1 MVRNYISE
9 TPWKS
14 LDMNPRN
21 TACLV
26 VDMQN
31 SYCSPDGS
39 LAQSKLNGSYNTTPI
54 QEMVPVLAGFIND
67 LRGLGIE
74 VVYTRMNEDPE
85 RMPPNARLKRL
96 SIGAPPVGQLG
107 TRDFEY
113 FDERIRP
120 RGEEKE
126 YVKTMYDPFTVPDLR
141 HHLERYENLIV
152 TGVHGT
158 ACIPVTIMRA
168 FTEGFNVFV
177 PTYGKDEKLLVSTFE
192 ERMPAQESFFRMI
205 DELFAYLTD
214 KEELLKRLGNK

>member
-1 MVRNYISE
+1 MVRNYISDI
-9 TPWKS
+9 PWKS
-14 LDMNPRN
+14 LDMSPRN

-26 VDMQN
+26 VDMQIC
-31 SYCSPDGS
+31 YCSPDGS
-39 LAQSKLNGSYNTTPI
+39 LAKSKLNGSYDTGPI
-54 QEMVPVLAGFIND
+54 QEMVPVLAGFINY
-67 LRGLGIE
+67 LRELKVE

-85 RMPPNARLKRL
+85 KMPPNARLKRL

-113 FDERIRP
+113 FDKRIRP

-141 HHLERYENLIV
+141 QHLEKYDNLIV

-158 ACIPVTIMRA
+158 ACVPATIMRA

-177 PTYGKDEKLLVSTFE
+177 PTYGRDKKPLVSTFE
-192 ERMPAQESFFRMI
+192 ERMPAQGVFFRMI
-205 DELFAYLTD
+205 DELFAYLID
-214 KEELLKRLGNK
+214 KEEILQRLGNK